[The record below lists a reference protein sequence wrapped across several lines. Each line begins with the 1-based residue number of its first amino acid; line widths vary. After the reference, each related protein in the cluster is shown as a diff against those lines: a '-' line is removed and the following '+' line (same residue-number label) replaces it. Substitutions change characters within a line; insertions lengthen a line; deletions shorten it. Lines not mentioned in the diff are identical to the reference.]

1 MATGRDPVQQLPVH
15 TELID
20 IAVARSRH
28 IVVLF
33 CVLFGKRNED
43 IAIQNLDTE
52 GRKPVLDVWIGE
64 AVHLLKGAVEHVNRT
79 IAEVRRVKE
88 GSVGIGADRETLVH
102 GASAAMGIVDGENR
116 AGAAVHTGVPARNG
130 AVLGREDE
138 TRGSGYA
145 LVILKPVPAMLNT
158 SPVGDAGVV
167 WPGGV
172 AIVIDE

>member
-1 MATGRDPVQQLPVH
+1 VFVQH
-15 TELID
+15 GAD
-20 IAVARSRH
+20 AVRPAS
-28 IVVLF
+28 
-33 CVLFGKRNED
+33 
-43 IAIQNLDTE
+43 
-52 GRKPVLDVWIGE
+52 KPVLDVWIGE

-138 TRGSGYA
+138 PRGSGYA
-145 LVILKPVPAMLNT
+145 AACDIE
-158 SPVGDAGVV
+158 AGSGYVEH
-167 WPGGV
+167 V
-172 AIVIDE
+172 AGRGRGCRLAGWGRDR